1 VESRGGAA
9 RGVRRGGLRKRDN
22 RGFENWER
30 IELRADEYLDAGE
43 HDVVVFHHEI
53 AKGRQSGVI
62 VETDTASINTVR
74 GGRIVC
80 VRPYLDRRQA
90 LDAAG
95 LP

>member
-1 VESRGGAA
+1 
-9 RGVRRGGLRKRDN
+9 
-22 RGFENWER
+22 
-30 IELRADEYLDAGE
+30 LRADEYLDAGE